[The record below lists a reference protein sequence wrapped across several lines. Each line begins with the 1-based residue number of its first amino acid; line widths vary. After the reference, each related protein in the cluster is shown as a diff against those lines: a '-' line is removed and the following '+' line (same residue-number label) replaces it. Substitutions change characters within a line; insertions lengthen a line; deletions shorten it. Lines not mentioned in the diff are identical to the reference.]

1 MSASHAPQLLKQL
14 SMSRTFDHISVYCE
28 THVYFYVPL
37 NTYLAHSYPLFMSVL
52 KHCME
57 MSMSEDA
64 AVSCGR

>member
-1 MSASHAPQLLKQL
+1 MT
-14 SMSRTFDHISVYCE
+14 RTFDHISVYCE

-37 NTYLAHSYPLFMSVL
+37 NTYLARVLFMSVL

-64 AVSCGR
+64 AVSCGQ